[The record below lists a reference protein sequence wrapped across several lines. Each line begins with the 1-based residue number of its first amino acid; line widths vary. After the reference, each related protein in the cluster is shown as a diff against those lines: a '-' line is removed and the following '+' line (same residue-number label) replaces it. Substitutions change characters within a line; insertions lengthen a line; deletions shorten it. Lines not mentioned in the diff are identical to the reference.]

1 MSGWL
6 WRRCQVAS
14 ACRPAPVSSTKE
26 DNLPGFSAPV
36 TCSSKWGPDRVH
48 STPPASLTSL
58 QASLVKIL
66 YNSHRT
72 HKATVSQ
79 LTLLQARRDS
89 MQQRVYVIGF
99 NLSHWS
105 LTVFFSVSKIIN
117 IFSKT
122 KCFLNKWLEMIRFTH
137 NKASPGN

>member
-1 MSGWL
+1 MNIITACIAQMSGWL

-14 ACRPAPVSSTKE
+14 ACQPAPVSSAKE

-48 STPPASLTSL
+48 STPPVSLTSL

-66 YNSHRT
+66 FSQNT
-72 HKATVSQ
+72 KATVSQ
-79 LTLLQARRDS
+79 LTLLQAKRDS

-99 NLSHWS
+99 NLSHQS

-117 IFSKT
+117 IFSKPSVFST
-122 KCFLNKWLEMIRFTH
+122 NGQR
-137 NKASPGN
+137 